1 MKMLW
6 DINPHCS
13 FFALSYNHVYKYSTE
28 DKPMRKTDTRP
39 ILIDRESMAL
49 LHRIQE
55 RERSKSDL
63 GVAPS
68 IQDIARSVLRKA
80 LLKEAV

>member
-1 MKMLW
+1 
-6 DINPHCS
+6 
-13 FFALSYNHVYKYSTE
+13 
-28 DKPMRKTDTRP
+28 MRKTDTRP

-80 LLKEAV
+80 LLKETV